1 MGNYKYLII
10 SAFALA
16 GRMGAI
22 EHKSRGA
29 AALYPGLCAC
39 CLFKA
44 HPFYILGRLCSLVL
58 LTNLPLLSKLFT
70 LIS

>member
-44 HPFYILGRLCSLVL
+44 YTFLFPKMVFIQGAP
-58 LTNLPLLSKLFT
+58 TTISKHG
-70 LIS
+70 I